1 MVNYSNLLSSLFYTA
16 IKTPDTAKTTSTA
29 LETGESKIFELLGWL
44 INKVPLF
51 FAALAIVFASFIL
64 AGFVKR
70 GVRKSLSK
78 HNTDDQ
84 VVILVSKVSHVGVLI
99 LGFTIALEVLGI
111 DISGVVGLIG
121 LGLGFAIQDII
132 KNFVSGALI
141 LIQEPFKIGDVI
153 KVGEHLGKVENIE
166 ARSTNIKTFDGQ
178 RVIIPNADLF
188 SSSVINFSSKL
199 LFGVLL
205 VSIGFGV
212 NGALGAIIIAS
223 AIALIISFIPL
234 KSFLSSNYKA
244 NPGFDFSELYR
255 YSLPTMLAMFC
266 LAVPANVDVI
276 LAKHFF
282 TAHNAGLYTA
292 ASVLGKIVLFL
303 PGAIS
308 TVMFPKVSKINANG
322 GDTRKLLN
330 KSLFYTAILSGLLA
344 IGYWFFPSIVIGI
357 PFGHIYLEA
366 IPLIKFYGIGM
377 LFFSLTIV
385 LMRYSLAVHDLKY
398 VYGFAFFTILEIIL
412 LAIFH
417 KTMMEMIMILLIIN
431 ILLFIFSYYYVVWY
445 KPIKRMVNGG

>member
-1 MVNYSNLLSSLFYTA
+1 MIKKILDKLGLTEDREFLKHAGIMFIASIIAGACNYAYQLYMGRALGPEEYSVFGSLFA
-16 IKTPDTAKTTSTA
+16 ISYIMFVLTGTIQTSGARFISKFIGEGKTGNINYLLRGLLKRMFFLGIIIFIIFVFTS
-29 LETGESKIFELLGWL
+29 GW
-44 INKVPLF
+44 I
-51 FAALAIVFASFIL
+51 ASFLNIESTL
-64 AGFVKR
+64 PVIIVGSVFLF
-70 GVRKSLSK
+70 SLLLPV
-78 HNTDDQ
+78 N
-84 VVILVSKVSHVGVLI
+84 L
-99 LGFTIALEVLGI
+99 
-111 DISGVVGLIG
+111 
-121 LGLGFAIQDII
+121 
-132 KNFVSGALI
+132 GALQG
-141 LIQEPFKIGDVI
+141 LQKFKW
-153 KVGEHLGKVENIE
+153 LGSN
-166 ARSTNIKTFDGQ
+166 
-178 RVIIPNADLF
+178 
-188 SSSVINFSSKL
+188 SVINFSSKL

-322 GDTRKLLN
+322 GNTRKLLN
-330 KSLFYTAILSGLLA
+330 KSLFYTSILSGLLA
-344 IGYWFFPSIVIGI
+344 IGYWFFPSIVVGI
-357 PFGHIYLEA
+357 PFGEIYLEA
-366 IPLIKFYGIGM
+366 IPLVKFYGLAM
-377 LFFSLTIV
+377 LFFSLTVV
-385 LMRYSLAVHDLKY
+385 LMRYALAVHNLKY
-398 VYGFAFFTILEIIL
+398 VYGFTFFTILEIIL
-412 LAIFH
+412 LAVFH
-417 KTMMEMIMILLIIN
+417 ETMMEMIIILLSVN
-431 ILLFIFSYYYVVWY
+431 MLLFIFSYYYVVWY
-445 KPIKRMVNGG
+445 KPIKRVVNEG